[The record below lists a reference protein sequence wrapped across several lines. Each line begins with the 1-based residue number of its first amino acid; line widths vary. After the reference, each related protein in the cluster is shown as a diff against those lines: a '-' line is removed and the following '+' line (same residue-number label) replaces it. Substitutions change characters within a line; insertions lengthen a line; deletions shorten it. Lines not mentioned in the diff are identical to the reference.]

1 VEKRTK
7 FSIGYYIMALV
18 GLFALQSQFLMSPPP
33 EISYSTFRSYL
44 SEGKIQNI
52 EIGREYLKGATLSDT
67 GDESTA
73 SFRVRRIS
81 DDALIADLQAQSV
94 EYRGI
99 DDTNWLLEFVGG
111 WLLPFMLLAAVWMF
125 LYKRMSS
132 SGPMTF
138 SKSKT
143 KVYNEQDQ
151 VNVTFKD
158 VAGIDEAEAELS
170 EIISFL
176 KEPGKYQKL
185 GGRLPKGALLLGPPG
200 TGKTLLARAVA
211 GEAGVPFFNISG
223 SECVEMFV
231 GEGAARVRDLFEQ
244 AKQKAPCVIF
254 IDEID
259 AVGRG
264 RGKGF
269 AAGGHMEQEQTLNQ
283 LLVEMDGFTTDKGVI
298 IMAAT
303 NRADV
308 LDPAL
313 LRPGRFD
320 RQIVVDRPD
329 LDGRIEILR
338 VHTKDLPLAADISL
352 KAIVAQTPGMVG
364 TDIANL
370 CNEAALRAAREERES
385 VTQADF
391 QESIERVVAGLE
403 RKSRRMNPKEKRV
416 IAFHEAGH
424 AITGHFLEHADPV
437 QKITIVP
444 RGIGALGYT
453 LQAPLED
460 RYLMNREELLDRI
473 ANLLGGP
480 VAEEVEF
487 DRISTGAQNDLER
500 ATELARRMVCQY
512 GMSETI
518 GPVSYADTR
527 TGNFLDGQLL
537 NKPFSEETARRI
549 DLEVENII
557 RGERARARILL
568 DQKRDLLDRV
578 AEALL
583 ETETLTK
590 QEFESIAGQP
600 NIAAA

>member
-1 VEKRTK
+1 MEKRTK
-7 FSIGYYIMALV
+7 FSIGYYAMVVA
-18 GLFALQSQFLMSPPP
+18 GLFLIQAYLFRPPVSEIAYSQ
-33 EISYSTFRSYL
+33 FRSYL
-44 SEGKIQNI
+44 SEGALQNV
-52 EIGREYLKGATLSDT
+52 EIGRVFIRGS
-67 GDESTA
+67 S
-73 SFRVRRIS
+73 
-81 DDALIADLQAQSV
+81 IADGAEQGTPFKTRRLPDDSLLTDLEAQGI

-99 DDTNWLLEFVGG
+99 DDTNWLLTFFSAWV
-111 WLLPFMLLAAVWMF
+111 LPFAFLAVIWMF
-125 LYKRMSS
+125 LYRRMSS

-138 SKSKT
+138 GKSKT
-143 KVYNEQDQ
+143 KVYNEQEQ

-158 VAGIDEAEAELS
+158 VAGIDEAEQELS

-176 KEPGKYQKL
+176 KDPRKYQKL
-185 GGRLPKGALLLGPPG
+185 GGRLTKGALLVGPPG

-223 SECVEMFV
+223 SEFVEMFV
-231 GEGAARVRDLFEQ
+231 GVGAARVRDLFEQ

-259 AVGRG
+259 AIGRG
-264 RGKGF
+264 RGKGM

-320 RQIVVDRPD
+320 RQIVVDQPD
-329 LDGRIEILR
+329 LDGRVEILG
-338 VHTKDLPLAADISL
+338 VHTQSPPLAEDINL
-352 KAIVAQTPGMVG
+352 HAIAAQTPGMVG
-364 TDIANL
+364 ADIANV
-370 CNEAALRAAREERES
+370 CNEAALRAAREGREA
-385 VTQADF
+385 VEQEDF

-403 RKSRRMNPKEKRV
+403 RKSRRMNEQEKRV

-424 AITGHFLEHADPV
+424 AITGHFLGHADPV

-460 RYLMNREELLDRI
+460 RYLMHKEELLDRI
-473 ANLLGGP
+473 ANLLGGR
-480 VAEEVEF
+480 VAEEIVF
-487 DRISTGAQNDLER
+487 DRMSTGAQNDLDR
-500 ATELARRMVCQY
+500 ASELARRMVCQY
-512 GMSETI
+512 GMSDSV
-518 GPVSYADTR
+518 GPVSYADSR
-527 TGNFLDGQLL
+527 TGNFLDGQQL
-537 NKPFSEETARRI
+537 NKPFSEETAHKI
-549 DLEVENII
+549 DQEVENIL
-557 RGERARARILL
+557 RSERARARILL

-578 AEALL
+578 ANALL
-583 ETETLTK
+583 ERETLTK
-590 QEFESIAGQP
+590 QEFEAIAGEP
-600 NIAAA
+600 NVAAA

>member
-1 VEKRTK
+1 LEKRTK
-7 FSIGYYIMALV
+7 FSIGYYAMVVA
-18 GLFALQSQFLMSPPP
+18 GLFLIQAYFLRPPAQEITYSQ
-33 EISYSTFRSYL
+33 FRSYL
-44 SEGKIQNI
+44 GEGALQQV
-52 EIGREYLKGATLSDT
+52 EIGREFIHG
-67 GDESTA
+67 TA
-73 SFRVRRIS
+73 IS
-81 DDALIADLQAQSV
+81 DGTESASVFRTRRLPDDRLIGDLEAAEI
-94 EYRGI
+94 EYKGI
-99 DDTNWLLEFVGG
+99 DDTNWLSEIFG
-111 WLLPFMLLAAVWMF
+111 WLLPFGFLALIWMF
-125 LYKRMSS
+125 LFRRMSP
-132 SGPMTF
+132 SGPMTLG
-138 SKSKT
+138 KSKT

-151 VNVTFKD
+151 VNITFRD
-158 VAGIDEAEAELS
+158 VAGIDEAEQELT

-176 KEPGKYQKL
+176 RDPRKYQKL
-185 GGRLPKGALLLGPPG
+185 GGRLPKGALLVGPPG

-223 SECVEMFV
+223 SEFVEMFV
-231 GEGAARVRDLFEQ
+231 GVGAARVRDLFEQ

-259 AVGRG
+259 AIGRG

-269 AAGGHMEQEQTLNQ
+269 SAGGHMEQEQTLNQ

-329 LDGRIEILR
+329 LDGRIDILR
-338 VHTKDLPLAADISL
+338 VHTKDLPLSRDISL
-352 KAIVAQTPGMVG
+352 HAIAAQTPGMVG
-364 TDIANL
+364 ADLANV

-391 QESIERVVAGLE
+391 QESIERVVAGPE
-403 RKSRRMNPKEKRV
+403 RKSRRMNEREKRV
-416 IAFHEAGH
+416 IAFHESGH
-424 AITGHFLEHADPV
+424 AITGHFLEHTDPV

-473 ANLLGGP
+473 ANLLGGR
-480 VAEEVEF
+480 VAEEIVF

-500 ATELARRMVCQY
+500 VTELARRMVCQY
-512 GMSETI
+512 GMSENI
-518 GPVSYADTR
+518 GPVSYADSR
-527 TGNFLDGQLL
+527 TGNFLEGQQL
-537 NKPFSEETARRI
+537 NKPFSEETARKI

-557 RGERARARILL
+557 RGERARARVLL
-568 DQKRDLLDRV
+568 DQKRDLLDRT
-578 AEALL
+578 AQALL
-583 ETETLTK
+583 DRETLTK
-590 QEFESIAGQP
+590 SEFEAIAGEP
-600 NIAAA
+600 NVAAA